1 MSKIIPFKN
10 IKVKKR
16 NNNIH
21 NESAQMIIPK
31 GVFTTMNRIL
41 ELRKEKKMSQ
51 ISLGMYLNISQKMI
65 SSYENEKNEPSIAML
80 KELAS
85 LFHTSIDYLVGYS
98 NVRQP
103 LDTLLQSTLSQEEME
118 LLNQYRQFSKEK
130 RLIAQGVLLG
140 LTASEKEETTHKK
153 GTPP

>member
-1 MSKIIPFKN
+1 
-10 IKVKKR
+10 
-16 NNNIH
+16 
-21 NESAQMIIPK
+21 
-31 GVFTTMNRIL
+31 MNRIL

-80 KELAS
+80 KELAT

-98 NVRQP
+98 DIRQP
-103 LDTLLQSTLSQEEME
+103 LDTLFQSKLSQEEAE
-118 LLNQYRQFSKEK
+118 LLNQYRQLSKEK

-140 LTASEKEETTHKK
+140 LAASEENSDF
-153 GTPP
+153 